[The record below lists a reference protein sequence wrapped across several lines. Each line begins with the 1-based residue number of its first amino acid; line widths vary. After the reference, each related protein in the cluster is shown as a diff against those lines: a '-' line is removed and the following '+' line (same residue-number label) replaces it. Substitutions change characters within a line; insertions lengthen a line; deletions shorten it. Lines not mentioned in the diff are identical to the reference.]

1 MRTISIA
8 ICLSL
13 FSLATYGQT
22 ESGSITGS
30 VFKADHTPLPDIPVE
45 AKNVTSGIIYQA
57 ATSPKGEYSF
67 AQLPAGKYE
76 VSVLMLLYR
85 PFLRK
90 DFAVVASR
98 SAHLD
103 IQLSDDA
110 FGNTLGEF
118 PALLELFSK
127 KPPPPAGPTPRMADG
142 KPDFSGVWVTP
153 PASLFAVLQERPDL
167 LPWAEALVRERLL
180 NQIKDKPS
188 ARCWPDGEPF
198 LGLFPTKII
207 QTRTVL
213 VSLVEDVIAAHQV
226 FLDGRGH
233 PSDLEPGWLG
243 HSIGKWDGDTLVI
256 DTVGFNDKTW
266 LFVVVPHTEMLHM
279 TIRLRR
285 PDLGHLQIETTY
297 DDPGTFKKPVTTK
310 AVDVLAPDEEIG
322 EVLCENNQYTQ
333 HVSAK

>member
-1 MRTISIA
+1 MRSLAIA
-8 ICLSL
+8 ICLCW
-13 FSLATYGQT
+13 FSFATYGQT
-22 ESGSITGS
+22 EFGSLNGS
-30 VFKADHTPLPDIPVE
+30 VSKVDHTPLANIPVE
-45 AKNVTSGIIYQA
+45 AKNIPTGIFYKT
-57 ATSPKGEYSF
+57 ATSPKGEYKF
-67 AQLPAGKYE
+67 AQLPAGTYE

-90 DFAVVASR
+90 DFAVAAGQP
-98 SAHLD
+98 AHLD

-127 KPPPPAGPTPRMADG
+127 RPPPPAGPTPRMPDG
-142 KPDFSGVWVTP
+142 KPDFSGVWMTP
-153 PASLFAVLQERPDL
+153 PAALFSVLLEQPEL
-167 LPWAEALVRERLL
+167 QPWAEALVRERIL

-198 LGLFPTKII
+198 VGLFPTKIV
-207 QTRTVL
+207 QTPTVL

-233 PSDLEPGWLG
+233 PGDLEPGWLG

-266 LFVVVPHTEMLHM
+266 LFVVVPHTEKLHQ

-322 EVLCENNQYTQ
+322 EVLCENNQYTE